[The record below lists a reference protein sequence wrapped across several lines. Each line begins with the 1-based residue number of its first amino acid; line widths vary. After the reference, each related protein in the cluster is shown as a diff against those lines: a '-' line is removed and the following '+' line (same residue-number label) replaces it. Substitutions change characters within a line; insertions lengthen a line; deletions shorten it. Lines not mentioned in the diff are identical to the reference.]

1 MNMRLCH
8 SACAAVAALS
18 LASAVQASPIVFTA
32 AYDGQSQIVSVEDPS
47 GPVVRV
53 QSVASG
59 AGVLGLDQYFS
70 EDVINLGAG
79 AGAGVSRFLD
89 AAGNELFGAFA
100 VQARADRRA
109 EHVCLDILGLVTF
122 QGGTGRFRHAT
133 GWANLVGRGAFIDA
147 DTANSRFEFAG
158 ELRGVPEPGGLLLL
172 VAGLAALLP
181 AGARRPG
188 RTSTPAGGS
197 PLRHSWLAMM
207 LADIVLSRDV
217 PFRVRNPV
225 AALRRHNWIC
235 RESAW
240 ANSR

>member
-18 LASAVQASPIVFTA
+18 LASGVQASPMVLTA

-53 QSVASG
+53 QSTASG

-70 EDVINLGAG
+70 EDVINLGTG

-89 AAGNELFGAFA
+89 AAGNELFGAFL
-100 VQARADRRA
+100 VQLVPTG
-109 EHVCLDILGLVTF
+109 EPGVLDILGLVTF

-133 GWANLVGRGAFIDA
+133 GWADLVGRGAFIDA
-147 DTANSRFEFAG
+147 DTANSRFEFVG

-172 VAGLAALLP
+172 IAGLAALLP
-181 AGARRPG
+181 AGARRQ
-188 RTSTPAGGS
+188 AGPRRGS
-197 PLRHSWLAMM
+197 A
-207 LADIVLSRDV
+207 
-217 PFRVRNPV
+217 
-225 AALRRHNWIC
+225 
-235 RESAW
+235 
-240 ANSR
+240 